1 MDELARLKWQ
11 CRRGT
16 KELDKLLNR
25 YLETGYLAA
34 DQQEKALFVELLKLE
49 DDRLMAVLMGNLEV
63 AGMGV
68 LVGKVRAFAFDSQT
82 YSPGKYQEKSVLNSQ
97 HEN

>member
-16 KELDKLLNR
+16 KELDKLLSR
-25 YLETGYLAA
+25 YLETDYPAA
-34 DQQEKALFVELLKLE
+34 DQQEKALFVELLMLE
-49 DDRLMAVLMGNLEV
+49 DDRLMAVLMGDLKV
-63 AGMGV
+63 AGMEV
-68 LVGKVRAFAFDSQT
+68 LVGKVRTFAFDSQT
-82 YSPGKYQEKSVLNSQ
+82 YSPDKYQEKSVLNSQ